1 MAIFGDIPI
10 IRKSIDKLMKDP
22 FILYKIDCKVSPC
35 VQREIDIK
43 KVLNTKSSHYECQ
56 IKFGSFSLSF
66 D

>member
-1 MAIFGDIPI
+1 
-10 IRKSIDKLMKDP
+10 MKDP